1 LSKNAIQRAADMP
14 PPVKVGGTPPSSGL
28 AVDYAPP
35 ATGLALDAPDNMA
48 LTTAIVASTA
58 SPLARINATWD
69 DVGNMDVE
77 RYAIQFSADSNFP
90 VDETLTVYS
99 QSSSVSMDGF
109 PQNRL
114 YYVRVAAVTRGGQGP
129 WSSMSPLVTGQ
140 NRITTAIDLSP
151 AAQPSGLAGSWIG
164 TGDLL
169 ITWTNPANANFL
181 EVELKIYTASGGV
194 LLRTE
199 NRQGGS
205 FLYQVHLNLYDTGG
219 AGDFS
224 LYIEARS
231 RTYSNVLNN
240 TSPPTLSTTKPA
252 PTTPSSVAH
261 SWSGETDHAGVAPA
275 DWVLTWTRSD
285 SAARYRVTID
295 SVAYLVSG
303 QADQFAYPLALNRSQ
318 HSGTPDPILSYAIVA
333 LDAFGQAS
341 SAVSGTA
348 TNEDPPAPSITL
360 TQGAVGGLYATIAG
374 TLASD
379 FVAYEIVWKRDGT
392 TVATVESAAAN
403 QSYEQQGTGDDGYHS
418 WTAVVRQKDAF
429 GQYSQTTTSSAV
441 AFEAMTLAGLRSS
454 AAYTDS
460 NGNSAAT
467 LAALKDG
474 TTTSGGVSY
483 NP

>member
-1 LSKNAIQRAADMP
+1 MPKTRAQLVINAKPAIDVGSPADS
-14 PPVKVGGTPPSSGL
+14 PS
-28 AVDYAPP
+28 VVIDFAPP
-35 ATGLALDAPDNMA
+35 ALPQPLAPSNLQ
-48 LTTAIVASTA
+48 LTSGTEFSTA
-58 SPLARINATWD
+58 SLSARVTATWD
-69 DVGNMDVE
+69 APPGVQPRSYIAQISESNTFP
-77 RYAIQFSADSNFP
+77 AIG
-90 VDETLTVYS
+90 TLTLS
-99 QSSSVSMDGF
+99 TRGDERSVDFGGQR
-109 PQNRL
+109 PGITQ
-114 YYVRVAAVTRGGQGP
+114 YVRVAAVAQTQGAYTAAV
-129 WSSMSPLVTGQ
+129 SIAAALD
-140 NRITTAIDLSP
+140 TTP
-151 AAQPSGLAGSWIG
+151 AAQPTGLAASWVG

-169 ITWTNPANANFL
+169 ITWLNPSNLNFL

-231 RTYSNVLNN
+231 RTYSNVLNT

-252 PTTPSSVAH
+252 PATPSSVAH
-261 SWSGETDHAGVAPA
+261 SWSGEADHAGVAPA

-285 SAARYRVTID
+285 TAARYRVTID

-341 SAVSGTA
+341 TAVSGTA
-348 TNEDPPAPSITL
+348 TNEDPPAPTITI
-360 TQGAVGGLYATIAG
+360 TQGAMGGLYATIGG

-403 QSYEQQGTGDDGYHS
+403 QRYEQQGKGRSRLDRSAGTGRRNRTHGS
-418 WTAVVRQKDAF
+418 RWSR
-429 GQYSQTTTSSAV
+429 
-441 AFEAMTLAGLRSS
+441 
-454 AAYTDS
+454 
-460 NGNSAAT
+460 
-467 LAALKDG
+467 
-474 TTTSGGVSY
+474 
-483 NP
+483 